1 MHLEW
6 FTHSINEDGE
16 QSMHIRPAY
25 GPNCLHHENIVV
37 LDIHASRMMIQ
48 ELNRAAMD
56 IACDFASEKQHV
68 LARYY
73 ESFRAQTVQVA

>member
-25 GPNCLHHENIVV
+25 GPTCLDHGNIVV
-37 LDIHASRMMIQ
+37 LDIHASRSMTL

-56 IACDFASEKQHV
+56 LACDFANTKQHV
-68 LARYY
+68 LASYY
-73 ESFRAQTVQVA
+73 ERFRA